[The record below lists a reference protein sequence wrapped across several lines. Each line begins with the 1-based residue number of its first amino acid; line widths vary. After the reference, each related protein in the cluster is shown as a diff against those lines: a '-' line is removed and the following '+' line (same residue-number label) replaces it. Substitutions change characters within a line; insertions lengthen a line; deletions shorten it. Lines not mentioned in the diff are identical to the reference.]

1 MQGKFNGGTFVRVF
15 LGHLFFPFSLP
26 FVIGCDGMVAA
37 ANFQFVFVGTFGT
50 ILNSYIMPIGMW
62 VLLAMSMMSGN
73 TDGRTHLLTLMA
85 VASYVTRLFVI
96 ALKYSLLSSVDLA
109 RLMTRRLQS
118 AQSSEWLLGGWGEP
132 TSRCLRDQLLQA
144 ALAGDVANPAERTL
158 WFSTVCAR
166 DFQEM
171 LDSPHGRRDGL
182 MEGPGWQEGWIST
195 QNLVLAMLHKA
206 QTKVMRWSRTVV

>member
-37 ANFQFVFVGTFGT
+37 ANFEFVFVGTFGT

-144 ALAGDVANPAERTL
+144 QYRAKKEGLEIDDGGRTERDHDGRASAGSEREAAQAESRR
-158 WFSTVCAR
+158 CG
-166 DFQEM
+166 
-171 LDSPHGRRDGL
+171 LDER
-182 MEGPGWQEGWIST
+182 
-195 QNLVLAMLHKA
+195 
-206 QTKVMRWSRTVV
+206 